1 MSNSGL
7 SRTVKEQHRPAMK
20 ADYLDAKMQ
29 SHRGNLQRSA
39 RLLATQLTELE
50 RDYLHKRIEEGA
62 EVARLELEQAA
73 KAAQAKKPLPSPV
86 RGRCAAC
93 RLFESRTER
102 PSLRLVLCRVWQG
115 TFMLEHLA
123 EIAAINPTA
132 AGRAPDEMPCVA
144 LGLIAHSSPEDGA
157 AGNIWHSRT
166 TTVGGVL
173 SEY

>member
-73 KAAQAKKPLPSPV
+73 KAAQVKKPLPSPV

-93 RLFESRTER
+93 RLFESRTEHAVG
-102 PSLRLVLCRVWQG
+102 PVPGVAS
-115 TFMLEHLA
+115 A
-123 EIAAINPTA
+123 EIFKEH
-132 AGRAPDEMPCVA
+132 AGA
-144 LGLIAHSSPEDGA
+144 GL
-157 AGNIWHSRT
+157 
-166 TTVGGVL
+166 L
-173 SEY
+173 

>member
-73 KAAQAKKPLPSPV
+73 KAAQVKKSRYRPQSNGFLGQYLPPHLTSGLPP
-86 RGRCAAC
+86 AA
-93 RLFESRTER
+93 
-102 PSLRLVLCRVWQG
+102 
-115 TFMLEHLA
+115 
-123 EIAAINPTA
+123 
-132 AGRAPDEMPCVA
+132 
-144 LGLIAHSSPEDGA
+144 
-157 AGNIWHSRT
+157 
-166 TTVGGVL
+166 
-173 SEY
+173 

>member
-1 MSNSGL
+1 
-7 SRTVKEQHRPAMK
+7 MK

-73 KAAQAKKPLPSPV
+73 KAAQVKKPLPSPV

-93 RLFESRTER
+93 RLFESRTEHAVG
-102 PSLRLVLCRVWQG
+102 PVPGVAS
-115 TFMLEHLA
+115 A
-123 EIAAINPTA
+123 EIFKEH
-132 AGRAPDEMPCVA
+132 AGA
-144 LGLIAHSSPEDGA
+144 GL
-157 AGNIWHSRT
+157 
-166 TTVGGVL
+166 L
-173 SEY
+173 

>member
-1 MSNSGL
+1 
-7 SRTVKEQHRPAMK
+7 MK

-39 RLLATQLTELE
+39 RLLGTQLTELE

-102 PSLRLVLCRVWQG
+102 PSLRLVLCRVWQVPKSLKS
-115 TFMLEHLA
+115 T
-123 EIAAINPTA
+123 
-132 AGRAPDEMPCVA
+132 RAPACCD
-144 LGLIAHSSPEDGA
+144 LGKMIKFSSATSAIASGRNVITPMGC
-157 AGNIWHSRT
+157 
-166 TTVGGVL
+166 
-173 SEY
+173 

>member
-73 KAAQAKKPLPSPV
+73 KAAQVKKAVTVPSPMASEL
-86 RGRCAAC
+86 GQYLPPHLTSGLPPAA
-93 RLFESRTER
+93 
-102 PSLRLVLCRVWQG
+102 
-115 TFMLEHLA
+115 
-123 EIAAINPTA
+123 
-132 AGRAPDEMPCVA
+132 
-144 LGLIAHSSPEDGA
+144 
-157 AGNIWHSRT
+157 
-166 TTVGGVL
+166 
-173 SEY
+173 